1 MIKILFKTF
10 ISLTLFCQS
19 LWMISEALSQPVK
32 IEDEFGFAHKLFQD
46 KLYEL
51 AGEQFRA
58 FANKYPAHEKCD
70 DALFLSGNA
79 FFDGGKIADAF
90 ESYKQL
96 EIAFPQSEWLAPA
109 RFRLAQCVLQ
119 QKRFSEAAELFKRVA
134 VFHPESEWAAK
145 GYLEAGRAYLKADAL
160 KLARDSFLTLIQI
173 YPEAVER
180 LDAHFELIDS
190 YFQNNDYQAAL
201 AQIEGVVRSYG
212 ADFKDVRVYLLRAHI
227 YNKLGQTA
235 EAESIYLK
243 LLKDFPN
250 DQRAQQ
256 ANFYLGELY
265 FHRRLSDAAL
275 TYLDKFLAGRGEPS
289 LMPQAY
295 LVKAEALFSLGR
307 FEEAFRNYQEAARLF
322 TEPEKGNAL
331 IKAARA
337 ANQFGQSQQAIQIL
351 EALIS
356 KNDSSFI
363 GEDGYRELLEAYIH
377 SQKYYDAIMLIQ
389 HFFSEFPQS
398 SLDSEL
404 LFKKAEIYQRY
415 LNDYSKALRAFSDF
429 VERFPLH
436 PQVDEAQLALAH
448 CYQRLG
454 EYRLAFQ
461 ELSNYLSRYPAGD
474 NYALAKRR
482 SEMIAETIAFDPPK
496 LSLVSKLL
504 KSAQGKD
511 EIDWH
516 VELGKAHFQAKD
528 FESAL
533 GEWRGVLQ
541 LAADSETK
549 NESYYRLGHCY
560 FLMAEKSLLQDR
572 TAQSLSYL
580 DSAGVSLNF
589 LINQTDSTQWLDD
602 AFYLLTRVEEL
613 RSQLS
618 LNDHSMQ
625 AEIFK
630 KWETRL
636 PASKFADL
644 IALRRAEELFAG
656 AAENDRSSLE
666 EALRYYQKVLARG
679 QASPYYEEAAF
690 KEALAFSKL
699 GADSIAIQRL
709 NDFIERFPKDPFS
722 ADALLLQARLEA
734 KNKNFDSAIAHLQRL
749 ISEFYYSP
757 LAKTAQKELA
767 DLHFQIGDFQ
777 SALDGY
783 RKLQHVRSPSDG
795 ANGVAGV
802 SDVSFYE
809 ARTNENLGQW
819 EAALAGYLDFIHHNP
834 NHANLPEA
842 LLAVARLCQKQ
853 NKLAL
858 AREFYQK
865 LLTHHP
871 QPVYQR
877 QCHVAL
883 GDIFFSQ
890 ALYNEALDHYST
902 ASKLAD
908 NLSDE
913 EYPASQTVRCR
924 YKLRQFAA
932 ADSEA
937 EAFRKKFKSAKSAE
951 AQFLID
957 KGHALIADKSFDLAE
972 KTFKKLKSDFKGDEA
987 AEGEFGLGAVY
998 LITNHTEDALKILTD
1013 IPSKYPE
1020 SRVAPASYFNLGD
1033 FYYKSQQLENAIGAF
1048 KKILSHPKAGTYHQ
1062 SALRYLIKCYSDAQ
1076 WWDLAIVTIREYLDA
1091 YPYSDDAFNMKIEA
1105 ARLLMNLRE
1114 YPRAI
1119 ESFQRLQPFAA
1130 PESQA
1135 EIQFYIAQCYRE
1147 MGNFTRA
1154 VAEYLRVKY
1163 LTAPTKLPWHVTA
1176 LFEAS
1181 KCLVSLG
1188 EMEQAKTIL
1197 KQIVSS
1203 EGMGSNF
1210 GRFAAQKLEEL
1221 EREQSANR

>member
-1 MIKILFKTF
+1 MSKILFKTF
-10 ISLTLFCQS
+10 IALMLLWQS
-19 LWMISEALSQPVK
+19 FWMISDALSQSVK
-32 IEDEFGFAHKLFQD
+32 IEEEFGFAHKLLQD

-58 FANKYPAHEKCD
+58 FAKKYPAHEKSD

-79 FFDGGKIADAF
+79 FFDGGKIEDAF

-96 EIAFPQSEWLAPA
+96 EIGFPQSEWLPPA

-119 QKRFSEAAELFKRVA
+119 QKKFSEAAELFKRLA

-145 GYLEAGRAYLKADAL
+145 GYLEAGRAYLKAGAL

-173 YPEAVER
+173 YPEAVEC

-190 YFQNNDYQAAL
+190 YFQNNEYQAAL
-201 AQIEGVVRSYG
+201 AQIDGVVRSYG

-243 LLKDFPN
+243 LLNDFPN
-250 DQRAQQ
+250 AQRAQQ

-275 TYLDKFLAGRGEPS
+275 TYLDKFLAGRAEPS
-289 LMPQAY
+289 LAPQAFF
-295 LVKAEALFSLGR
+295 VKAEALLSLGR
-307 FEEAFRNYQEAARLF
+307 FEEAFRNYQEAARLLD
-322 TEPEKGNAL
+322 EPEKSTAL

-337 ANQFGQSQQAIQIL
+337 ANQAGQSQSAIQIL

-356 KNDSSFI
+356 KKDSSFA
-363 GEDGYRELLEAYIH
+363 GEDGYRELVEAYIH
-377 SQKYYDAIMLIQ
+377 SQRYHDAITFIQ
-389 HFFSEFPQS
+389 RFFSEFPQS
-398 SLDSEL
+398 PLCSEL

-415 LNDYSKALRAFSDF
+415 LNDYAKALRAFSNF
-429 VERFPLH
+429 VERFPVH
-436 PQVDEAQLALAH
+436 PEVDEAQLALAY

-461 ELSNYLSRYPAGD
+461 ELSNYLSSYPAGD

-504 KSAQGKD
+504 KSAQSKD
-511 EIDWH
+511 EIAWH
-516 VELGKAHFQAKD
+516 VELGKAYFQAKD

-533 GEWRGVLQ
+533 GEWRSVLQ
-541 LAADSETK
+541 LATDSETK
-549 NESYYRLGHCY
+549 NESYYRLGQCY
-560 FLMAEKSLLQDR
+560 FLMAEKSFLQAR

-589 LINQTDSTQWLDD
+589 LINQADSTQWLDD
-602 AFYLLTRVEEL
+602 AFFLLTRVEEL
-613 RSQLS
+613 RSELS
-618 LNDHSMQ
+618 LNDHSMRT
-625 AEIFK
+625 EIFRN
-630 KWETRL
+630 WEARL

-644 IALRRAEELFAG
+644 IVIRRVEEFFA
-656 AAENDRSSLE
+656 AAENARASLE
-666 EALRYYQKVLARG
+666 DALRYYQKILARG
-679 QASPYYEEAAF
+679 QASPFYEEAAF
-690 KEALAFSKL
+690 KEALTFSKL

-709 NDFIERFPKDPFS
+709 NDFIERFPKGPFS
-722 ADALLLQARLEA
+722 ADALLLKAKLDA

-757 LAKTAQKELA
+757 LTKLAQKELA
-767 DLHFQIGDFQ
+767 DIYVAIGDFQ

-783 RKLQHVRSPSDG
+783 RKLQLLRSPNDG

-809 ARTNENLGQW
+809 GRANENLGQW
-819 EAALAGYLDFIHHNP
+819 EAALAGYLDFIHHHP
-834 NHANLPEA
+834 GHANIPEA
-842 LLAVARLCQKQ
+842 LLAVARITQKQ
-853 NKLAL
+853 NNLAL

-871 QPVYQR
+871 QPAYQR
-877 QCHVAL
+877 QSHVAL
-883 GDIFFSQ
+883 GDIFFNQ
-890 ALYNEALDHYST
+890 NLYNDAFDHYST
-902 ASKLAD
+902 ATKLAD
-908 NLSDE
+908 NLSNE
-913 EYPASQTVRCR
+913 EYPASQAVRCR

-957 KGHALIADKSFDLAE
+957 KGHALIAEKSFDLAE

-998 LITNHTEDALKILTD
+998 LITNHIEDALKILTD

-1020 SRVAPASYFNLGD
+1020 SRVTPASYFNLGD
-1033 FYYKSQQLENAIGAF
+1033 FYYKSQQLENAISAF
-1048 KKILSHPKAGTYHQ
+1048 KKVLTHPQSGTFHQ

-1076 WWDLAIVTIREYLDA
+1076 WWDVAIVAIRDYLDA
-1091 YPYSDDAFNMKIEA
+1091 YPYSDDAFNMKIES

-1119 ESFQRLQPFAA
+1119 ESFQLLQPFAA

-1147 MGNFTRA
+1147 MGNFNRA

-1188 EMEQAKTIL
+1188 EIEQAKTIL
-1197 KQIVSS
+1197 KQIISS

-1210 GRFAAQKLEEL
+1210 GRFAAKKLEEL
-1221 EREQSANR
+1221 QREQSANR